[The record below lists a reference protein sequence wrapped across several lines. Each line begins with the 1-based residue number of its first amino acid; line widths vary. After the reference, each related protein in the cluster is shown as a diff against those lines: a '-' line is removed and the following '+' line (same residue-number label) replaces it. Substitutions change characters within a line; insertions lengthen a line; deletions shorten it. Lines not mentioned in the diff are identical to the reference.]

1 MKKQIVSETKQYQPS
16 FPDELLLDDT
26 PKVNS
31 FNGVTSD
38 GVARAIAGASGE
50 VPVVTESDNG
60 KVLTAIYNEGGA
72 AVEWAAPALGS
83 VTSIQQVSE
92 LPATPDA
99 NTLYL
104 IPEA

>member
-38 GVARAIAGASGE
+38 GVARAIAGASGGVPE
-50 VPVVTESDNG
+50 VTSGDNG
-60 KVLTAIYNEGGA
+60 KVLTASYSGG
-72 AVEWAAPALGS
+72 VGSYSWEIHQLGS

-92 LPATPDA
+92 LPASPDA